1 LIAPWHGRRHGR
13 GPSLVASPHN
23 DMGQRAM
30 RHGEIA
36 EIIPYKITA

>member
-1 LIAPWHGRRHGR
+1 
-13 GPSLVASPHN
+13 VASPHN

-36 EIIPYKITA
+36 EITPYKITA